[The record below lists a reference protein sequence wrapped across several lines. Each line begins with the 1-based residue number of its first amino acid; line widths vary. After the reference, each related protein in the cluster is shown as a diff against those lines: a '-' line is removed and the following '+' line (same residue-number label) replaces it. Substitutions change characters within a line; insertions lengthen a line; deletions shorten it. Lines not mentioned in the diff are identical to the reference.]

1 MSPETKKIKTLGIIP
16 ARGGSKSIP
25 YKNIATLAGKPLIY
39 YTIKAA
45 QKAKLLDAFI
55 VSTDDGKIADVAK
68 SLGADVPFLRPEKF
82 SRDKSVDIEFLKHA
96 VEWLEAN
103 RGWRPEIILN
113 LRPTS
118 PLRTARD
125 IDDVISLMLKTKC
138 DSVRTLTSPYPHN
151 PFKMWHFSH
160 PKSTKIKPLLPT
172 KHFDKLGT
180 DVPRQLL
187 PAAYWQNGLVDATRA
202 KFIKQGIVYGPHMRG
217 IVIEPERSMDI
228 DEPDDLIKAEE
239 LMKKLKLI

>member
-1 MSPETKKIKTLGIIP
+1 M
-16 ARGGSKSIP
+16 RW
-25 YKNIATLAGKPLIY
+25 
-39 YTIKAA
+39 
-45 QKAKLLDAFI
+45 DF
-55 VSTDDGKIADVAK
+55 
-68 SLGADVPFLRPEKF
+68 
-82 SRDKSVDIEFLKHA
+82 
-96 VEWLEAN
+96 
-103 RGWRPEIILN
+103 
-113 LRPTS
+113 
-118 PLRTARD
+118 
-125 IDDVISLMLKTKC
+125 
-138 DSVRTLTSPYPHN
+138 VRTLTSPYPHN
-151 PFKMWHFSH
+151 PFKMWQFSH